1 MNESEAI
8 LDWTAG
14 AEGVAHQT
22 CPACG
27 NVWYFRRS
35 FCPRCGSAPPDD
47 RQASGLGTVHAVT
60 LVTRAPSDELRPH
73 APYLIVLI
81 DADEGFRMMAHGQ
94 PSLKIGDRVR
104 CRFSTLAGKLIPYF
118 EKVEA

>member
-1 MNESEAI
+1 MNETTAV
-8 LDWTAG
+8 LDWTVG
-14 AEGVAHQT
+14 GEGVAYQI
-22 CPACG
+22 CAACG

-60 LVTRAPSDELRPH
+60 LVMRAPSDELRPH

-81 DADEGFRMMAHGQ
+81 DADEGFRLMAHGD

-104 CRFSTLAGKLIPYF
+104 CRFITLAGKLIPCF
-118 EKVEA
+118 EKVDA